1 MAPNSSSSRGSRSRM
16 SSTTPLGSVASSYQS
31 SPPVLG
37 QTHRQRLSLR
47 SSLSRRPTPG
57 PSQASYNATI
67 DRESDESSQPDA
79 DALNEVI
86 MAIEMRDNGRRG
98 FTIGCAYYV
107 AVAES
112 LHLMDEVSMAS
123 IDVVETLLLHTQ
135 PTTILMS
142 SRAPEILATCLSRNA
157 QGVNGNRGD
166 LQGAYILRNL
176 NSSDFRF
183 EAGRQ
188 KLLSLDFGMD
198 ARPSM
203 LYTTVV
209 DDTSFEADP
218 STVHEGGPEGSKHNQ
233 LMRLATSIN
242 IDSKITVGCAG
253 AVLGDI
259 QRRKTAQ
266 YLPNDLDAL
275 VAFRVRSV
283 EMFSLFNSMFV
294 NADTFASLQILQSE
308 HHPNS
313 HQAVAKESLSVYGLF
328 CHLAVTPQGK
338 IRLRRLFLQPSID
351 IDLIQERQKT
361 IAFFHRSD
369 VDESLE
375 RLGKDLRKIKDMK
388 YMTMLLRRGIENP
401 NRKISVKNSVWA
413 VLQNFTHSSLQV
425 RECLRSLQQAEKID
439 IVRKVIEI
447 VDVEQIRQ
455 VGRLIT
461 ETIDFSQ
468 SEERGRTA
476 VKQGVDA
483 ELDERKR
490 IYDGMDHLLG
500 TVTKSMRKDV
510 PEWARKHVQNCIF
523 FPQLG
528 FLTVV
533 SINKE
538 TGKGNYSG
546 EGMHDNWERMFI
558 AEGCVY
564 YKNRRMKEMDDE
576 FGDSYGLIIDR
587 EIEII
592 HNLAVSVLEREQAIV
607 AGSDVLGELDSLLG
621 LAIGCRLHQWTAP
634 EMTDANTLEIQ
645 GGRHP
650 LQELVVPSF
659 IANDCS
665 MVGGMGSCREEHRSS
680 PVSPETSFQ
689 APSTIVLTGPNHS
702 GKSVYLKQ
710 VAIIVYLA
718 HIGCFVPAE
727 HARIG
732 ITDRILTRVAT
743 RETLSRP
750 ESAFATDLRQI
761 AFAMNFATRRSLILV
776 DEFGKGTN
784 SHDGAGLMAATIN
797 HFTGLRTERPKVLV
811 ATHFHEIFDGD
822 FLVESEELAF
832 AHMEIHVDLKTHI
845 MEDQVTYLYR
855 LEPGR
860 SISSFGSRCA
870 AVNGIDEAI
879 VERAET
885 IILHMARHEDLEIVC
900 SQLSDR
906 ETDKLR
912 QAETVARTFVEQE
925 FTKQPVT
932 TSKQDAATW
941 YRRKLETILSRDGS
955 SSQIDG

>member
-1 MAPNSSSSRGSRSRM
+1 MASNSSSSRGRRSGV
-16 SSTTPLGSVASSYQS
+16 SSTTPLRSVASSYKS

-37 QTHRQRLSLR
+37 HAHRQRLSLR
-47 SSLSRRPTPG
+47 SSSRSATPG
-57 PSQASYNATI
+57 PSQASHDVAI
-67 DRESDESSQPDA
+67 ARENEESSQPDA
-79 DALNEVI
+79 DALNEII
-86 MAIEMRDNGRRG
+86 MAIDVRDNGRQG
-98 FTIGCAYYV
+98 STIGCAYYI
-107 AVAES
+107 ALEES
-112 LHLMDEVSMAS
+112 LHLMDEVSMAG
-123 IDVVETLLLHTQ
+123 IDLVETLLLHSQ

-142 SRAPEILATCLSRNA
+142 SRAPEVLATCLSRNS
-157 QGVNGNRGD
+157 QGVDGNRGD

-183 EAGRQ
+183 ETGRQ
-188 KLLSLDFGMD
+188 KLLSLELGMN

-209 DDTSFEADP
+209 DEAVFEADP
-218 STVHEGGPEGSKHNQ
+218 STNHNEGPEGSKHNQ

-259 QRRKTAQ
+259 QRRRTTQ
-266 YLPNDLDAL
+266 YLPNDPDAF

-338 IRLRRLFLQPSID
+338 TRLRRLFLQPSID
-351 IDLIQERQKT
+351 IALIQERQRT
-361 IAFFHRSD
+361 IAFFLRSD
-369 VDESLE
+369 NDESLE
-375 RLGKDLRKIKDMK
+375 RLGKDLKKIKDMK
-388 YMTMLLRRGIENP
+388 YMTMLLRKGIDNP
-401 NRKISVKNSVWA
+401 TRKISVKNSVWA
-413 VLQNFTHSSLQV
+413 ILHNFAHFSLQV
-425 RECLRSLQQAEKID
+425 RECLRLLHQAEKID

-447 VDVEQIRQ
+447 IDVKQIRQ
-455 VGRLIT
+455 VGQLIS
-461 ETIDFSQ
+461 ETIDFPQ

-500 TVTKSMRKDV
+500 TVTTSMRKDV
-510 PEWARKHVQNCIF
+510 PEWARKYVRNCIF

-533 SINKE
+533 SLNTE
-538 TGKGNYSG
+538 TGKGKYSG

-564 YKNRRMKEMDDE
+564 YKNRRMNEMDDE
-576 FGDSYGLIIDR
+576 FGDSYGMIIDR

-592 HNLAVSVLEREQAIV
+592 HGLAVSILEREQAII

-621 LAIGCRLHQWTAP
+621 IAIGCRLYKWAAP
-634 EMTDANTLEIQ
+634 EMTNANVLEIQ

-665 MVGGMGSCREEHRSS
+665 MVGGMGSCREGDLSP
-680 PVSPETSFQ
+680 PVSPENSSQ
-689 APSTIVLTGPNHS
+689 VPSTIVLTGPNHS

-727 HARIG
+727 HAQIG

-761 AFAMNFATRRSLILV
+761 AFAVNFATRRSLILV

-797 HFTGLRTERPKVLV
+797 HFTGLRTERSKVLV
-811 ATHFHEIFDGD
+811 ATHFHEIFNEI
-822 FLVESEELAF
+822 FLVESRDLAF
-832 AHMEIHVDLKTHI
+832 AHMEIHVDLRTHI

-855 LEPGR
+855 LTSGR

-870 AVNGIDEAI
+870 AVNGIDQAI

-885 IILHMARHEDLEIVC
+885 IILQMVRHEDLEIVC
-900 SQLSDR
+900 SQLSER
-906 ETDKLR
+906 ETNKLR
-912 QAETVARTFVEQE
+912 RAETVARAFVEEE
-925 FTKQPVT
+925 FTKPPIT
-932 TSKQDAATW
+932 ISRQDTATW
-941 YRRKLETILSRDGS
+941 YRRKLETILSRDGPS
-955 SSQIDG
+955 NEVDG